1 MAHFRYEPGTAV
13 SKQLFEPYY
22 MLTIIFL
29 LLLLVTMNAWWDKE
43 ILNTYRPLLTMMKV
57 CSPWIGWITWQV
69 TLLYSGPFPHKRTFV
84 HLTWIRQNQTT
95 LLQDS
100 NWGGYNWDYFRHGIS
115 VISIFWLRYC
125 GLRTFFV
132 ILALISVGKMQ
143 YYLRYYGIAKI
154 HLLFVTFPLS
164 WIFCFCGTDDLH

>member
-125 GLRTFFV
+125 GLRMCADVRFSSFW
-132 ILALISVGKMQ
+132 LWYQSVKCNII
-143 YYLRYYGIAKI
+143 YGITVLPKYI
-154 HLLFVTFPLS
+154 YCL
-164 WIFCFCGTDDLH
+164 